1 MKFIK
6 IQSKIM
12 ILIKLLMM
20 ILVLLIYEEILSD
33 LDQQSLK
40 IIIILILAQ
49 TVLNIVQLHMQITV
63 KEISQQ
69 RDEEIMLIKII

>member
-1 MKFIK
+1 
-6 IQSKIM
+6 M

-20 ILVLLIYEEILSD
+20 ILVLLINEEILSD

>member
-1 MKFIK
+1 
-6 IQSKIM
+6 M

-69 RDEEIMLIKII
+69 RGEEIMLIKII

>member
-1 MKFIK
+1 
-6 IQSKIM
+6 M

-63 KEISQQ
+63 KEINQQ
-69 RDEEIMLIKII
+69 RDEGIMLIKII

>member
-1 MKFIK
+1 
-6 IQSKIM
+6 
-12 ILIKLLMM
+12 MM

>member
-1 MKFIK
+1 
-6 IQSKIM
+6 M

-33 LDQQSLK
+33 LDQQLPK

-69 RDEEIMLIKII
+69 RDEGIMLIKII

>member
-1 MKFIK
+1 
-6 IQSKIM
+6 M

-33 LDQQSLK
+33 LDQQLLK

-49 TVLNIVQLHMQITV
+49 MALSIVQLHMRITV

>member
-1 MKFIK
+1 
-6 IQSKIM
+6 
-12 ILIKLLMM
+12 MM

-33 LDQQSLK
+33 LDQQLLK

>member
-1 MKFIK
+1 
-6 IQSKIM
+6 M

-33 LDQQSLK
+33 LDQQLPK

>member
-1 MKFIK
+1 
-6 IQSKIM
+6 M

-33 LDQQSLK
+33 LDQQLPK

-49 TVLNIVQLHMQITV
+49 TVLNIVQLHMRITV

-69 RDEEIMLIKII
+69 RDEGIMLIKII

>member
-1 MKFIK
+1 
-6 IQSKIM
+6 M

-33 LDQQSLK
+33 LDQQLLK
-40 IIIILILAQ
+40 IIIILILVQ

>member
-1 MKFIK
+1 
-6 IQSKIM
+6 M

-40 IIIILILAQ
+40 IIIILILDQ

>member
-1 MKFIK
+1 
-6 IQSKIM
+6 M

>member
-1 MKFIK
+1 
-6 IQSKIM
+6 M

-33 LDQQSLK
+33 LDQQLLK

-49 TVLNIVQLHMQITV
+49 MALNIVQLHMRITV

-69 RDEEIMLIKII
+69 RDEGIMLIKII

>member
-1 MKFIK
+1 
-6 IQSKIM
+6 M

-33 LDQQSLK
+33 LDQQLLK

-49 TVLNIVQLHMQITV
+49 MALNIVQLHMRITV

>member
-1 MKFIK
+1 
-6 IQSKIM
+6 M

-49 TVLNIVQLHMQITV
+49 TVLNIVQLHMRITV

>member
-1 MKFIK
+1 
-6 IQSKIM
+6 M
-12 ILIKLLMM
+12 ILINLLMM

>member
-1 MKFIK
+1 
-6 IQSKIM
+6 M

-33 LDQQSLK
+33 LDQQLLK

-69 RDEEIMLIKII
+69 RDEGIMLIKII

>member
-1 MKFIK
+1 
-6 IQSKIM
+6 M

-33 LDQQSLK
+33 LDQQLLK

>member
-1 MKFIK
+1 
-6 IQSKIM
+6 M

-69 RDEEIMLIKII
+69 RDEGIMLIKII

>member
-1 MKFIK
+1 
-6 IQSKIM
+6 
-12 ILIKLLMM
+12 MM

-69 RDEEIMLIKII
+69 RDEGIMLIKII